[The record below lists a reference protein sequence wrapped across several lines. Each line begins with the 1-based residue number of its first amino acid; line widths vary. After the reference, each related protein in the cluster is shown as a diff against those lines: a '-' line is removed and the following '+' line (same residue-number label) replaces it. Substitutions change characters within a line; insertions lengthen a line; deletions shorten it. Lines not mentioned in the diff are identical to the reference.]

1 MEMIEKYNILKKC
14 FGVSKFTGL
23 ELTRTEDI
31 VDRVICDNSGL
42 HSVLCS
48 IPGWITVGFSSM
60 KIAKVVYDSYLPI
73 KMLNIDDKQTGYYI
87 YQKKLMYNEKW
98 DQFR

>member
-1 MEMIEKYNILKKC
+1 
-14 FGVSKFTGL
+14 
-23 ELTRTEDI
+23 
-31 VDRVICDNSGL
+31 
-42 HSVLCS
+42 
-48 IPGWITVGFSSM
+48 M